1 MKLHEDQP
9 ALLIFDQF
17 KGQVTEKMF
26 ELLEENHVNIVLV
39 PANCTDCLQPLD
51 IIVNKP
57 VKSFLRKQFQEWYAQ
72 KICDQL
78 REPPTQ
84 VDPVDLRLSIVKPL
98 GARWMVKVYDYM
110 KSNPEII
117 RNGFKGAGI
126 TDFLGSS

>member
-1 MKLHEDQP
+1 
-9 ALLIFDQF
+9 
-17 KGQVTEKMF
+17 MF

-39 PANCTDCLQPLD
+39 PANCTDHLQPLD
-51 IIVNKP
+51 ISVNKP